1 MSGRI
6 AWALLAIVT
15 LGGAGVIAWE
25 EGERARLAGE
35 LGRSR
40 KQQIE
45 MKESLDDLEKRLDS
59 LETELASEAHP
70 AAPATGAAGPHTGGS
85 AASDA
90 SPGAGEA
97 SAPKDLFAA
106 VMESGF
112 LDQVQKQMVEQEL
125 AQIARAVKLT
135 PREREDLEKL
145 LLERTKQ
152 GQEMARRLMNG
163 EKVDPRDSTGT
174 LADSEREIERIL
186 GTARYQDYQ
195 AAKAR
200 ELDEQKETAFRSQ
213 FSFFARDVGL
223 RDDQLARIE
232 TIMRKGGFGTL
243 GTFVPEPDEAQD
255 WAKDLG
261 QSGEVTTKTMMS
273 KMVEQRRKQLEAVSA
288 ELRGVLNAEQL
299 AKLDAWRQ
307 TQESQL
313 RLMEAMVP
321 DLAVPVQPTPQVHR

>member
-6 AWALLAIVT
+6 AWALLGIVT

-25 EGERARLAGE
+25 EGERARLTDE

-40 KQQIE
+40 KQQVE
-45 MKESLDDLEKRLDS
+45 MREALDDLEKRLDS
-59 LETELASEAHP
+59 LETALASEAQA
-70 AAPATGAAGPHTGGS
+70 AAPATGAAGPS
-85 AASDA
+85 AASPVA
-90 SPGAGEA
+90 PVTSPGSGDG

-112 LDQVQKQMVEQEL
+112 LDQIQKQMVEQEL
-125 AQIARAVKLT
+125 AQIDRAVKLT

-163 EKVDPRDSTGT
+163 EKVDPRDSTGS

-195 AAKAR
+195 AAKSR

-223 RDDQLARIE
+223 RDDQLARAE

-243 GTFVPEPDEAQD
+243 GTFVPEPDEAQN

-261 QSGEVTTKTMMS
+261 QSGEVSTKTMMS
-273 KMVEQRRKQLEAVSA
+273 KMVEQRRKQLDAVSE

-299 AKLDAWRQ
+299 AKVDTWRQ

-313 RLMEAMVP
+313 RMMQAMVP
-321 DLAVPVQPTPQVHR
+321 DLAVPAQPTPQVHR